1 MVSSAALK
9 IVSLSLRILFHYFF
23 QSYFQSV
30 MSFFVGVNIVI
41 STYILSFSKYP
52 LSEWL
57 LEFLDI
63 SYAPLYFSFILY
75 VYFIGN
81 VLYSREMLYLIF

>member
-1 MVSSAALK
+1 
-9 IVSLSLRILFHYFF
+9 
-23 QSYFQSV
+23 
-30 MSFFVGVNIVI
+30 MSFFIGVNIVI

-52 LSEWL
+52 LSEWW